1 MSEQSEQF
9 SYLHLVPPNST
20 DTIGGSAKKPGREF
34 LMDCEK
40 DKIGKFERGYLESN
54 HRKVSGFGLS
64 QDAKRPVMIFGTAAE
79 ILTDYHFSGNSVS
92 RQWNWGDGLSGIRE
106 LLLQRIQLLW

>member
-1 MSEQSEQF
+1 MLIQKRHYMTGRAEGPR
-9 SYLHLVPPNST
+9 LNS
-20 DTIGGSAKKPGREF
+20 GGSAKNPGREF

-64 QDAKRPVMIFGTAAE
+64 QDAKRLIASFGTAA
-79 ILTDYHFSGNSVS
+79 
-92 RQWNWGDGLSGIRE
+92 WNR
-106 LLLQRIQLLW
+106 RT

>member
-1 MSEQSEQF
+1 MNRIF
-9 SYLHLVPPNST
+9 PNGRQRPAEVMEYPSQ
-20 DTIGGSAKKPGREF
+20 GGSAKNPGREF

-64 QDAKRPVMIFGTAAE
+64 QDAKRPIMTFGTAASQG
-79 ILTDYHFSGNSVS
+79 FF
-92 RQWNWGDGLSGIRE
+92 
-106 LLLQRIQLLW
+106 